1 MIQRLYISTIRIKT
15 TTKFSLGL
23 FRSERSELSKFV
35 NDFKLKGKTSFD
47 MKVEKSSD
55 REITV
60 NFVSL
65 SDANAYELAV
75 KSYVTVKQFVTFI
88 IE

>member
-1 MIQRLYISTIRIKT
+1 
-15 TTKFSLGL
+15 
-23 FRSERSELSKFV
+23 
-35 NDFKLKGKTSFD
+35 